1 MDFLKSV
8 GNHIVNAFRFPKPYN
23 WGYPVFF
30 GSVGMGLAL
39 LLLKLMFSGAFEFS
53 STSLKPRM
61 VRRSQLIF
69 FSGCSV
75 CSESWATVCN
85 VTMLNTISTT
95 LFIGSEFS

>member
-39 LLLKLMFSGAFEFS
+39 LLLKLMFSGAFEF
-53 STSLKPRM
+53 
-61 VRRSQLIF
+61 
-69 FSGCSV
+69 
-75 CSESWATVCN
+75 
-85 VTMLNTISTT
+85 
-95 LFIGSEFS
+95 